1 MQAPPRSRQR
11 RKAARPAELLDAA
24 LDTFRERGF
33 AATRMADIASRAGVS
48 KGTIYLYFPSKE
60 AIFEALV
67 RTSLLPVIE
76 RIQVAMAAEAGTAT
90 ARLGL
95 LVQAFTQVT
104 ADPRLVALPRLVL
117 AEAGNFPDMARFY
130 RREVVARGLDLVAG
144 ILEQG
149 MMAGE
154 FRRLDPLVTARLYLA
169 PMVLSTLWRATF
181 AAVEE
186 APLPAETV
194 LGLHLE
200 LFLRAIAPEAVS

>member
-1 MQAPPRSRQR
+1 MQGPPRPRQR
-11 RKAARPAELLDAA
+11 RKEARPAELLEAA
-24 LDTFRERGF
+24 LDTFRAKGF
-33 AATRMADIASRAGVS
+33 AGTRMEDIASRAGVS

-67 RTSLLPVIE
+67 RNNLLPVIE
-76 RIQVAMAAEAGTAT
+76 RLQVAMAAEPGPAT
-90 ARLGL
+90 ARLGM
-95 LVQAFTQVT
+95 LVKAFARAT

-130 RREVVARGLDLVAG
+130 REQVVGRGLALVAD

-149 MMAGE
+149 MEAGE
-154 FRRLDPLVTARLYLA
+154 FRRTDPLVTARLFLA
-169 PMVLSTLWRATF
+169 PLVLSTLWRATF

-186 APLPAETV
+186 APLPTEAV

-200 LFLRAIAPEAVS
+200 LFLRAIAAEGAP

>member
-1 MQAPPRSRQR
+1 MQAPPRPRQR
-11 RKAARPAELLDAA
+11 RKEARPAELLEAA
-24 LDTFRERGF
+24 LDTFRAKGF
-33 AATRMADIASRAGVS
+33 AGTRMEDIASRAGVS

-67 RTSLLPVIE
+67 RNNLLPVIE
-76 RIQVAMAAEAGTAT
+76 RLQVAMAAEPGPAT
-90 ARLGL
+90 ARLGM
-95 LVQAFTQVT
+95 LVKAFARAT

-130 RREVVARGLDLVAG
+130 REQVVGRGLALVAG

-149 MMAGE
+149 MEAGE
-154 FRRLDPLVTARLYLA
+154 FRRTDPLVTARLFLA
-169 PMVLSTLWRATF
+169 PLVLSTLWRATF

-186 APLPAETV
+186 APLPTEAV

-200 LFLRAIAPEAVS
+200 LFLRAIAAEGAP